1 MPAPDQRPARYVLGR
16 LLLPCMSSFG
26 NKWQRA
32 ALLFLLMELRRI
44 DMSAALNLTPEN
56 RQSRTVLLVE
66 DEVLV
71 RMMLA
76 DQLREAGCTVVEASD
91 ADEALLLLRQNLI
104 RPGVVIS
111 DIRMPGSIDGL
122 GLARVI
128 RSECPELKVIL
139 ISAHH
144 TSLEGPDYDAFFP
157 KPYDAPAIISKVKS
171 YFE

>member
-1 MPAPDQRPARYVLGR
+1 MG
-16 LLLPCMSSFG
+16 
-26 NKWQRA
+26 
-32 ALLFLLMELRRI
+32 
-44 DMSAALNLTPEN
+44 AALNLTPEN
-56 RQSRTVLLVE
+56 RQIPTVLLVE

-76 DQLREAGCTVVEASD
+76 DQLREAGCRVVEASD
-91 ADEALLLLRQNLI
+91 ADEAFLLLRQNLI

-111 DIRMPGSIDGL
+111 DIRMPGSMDGL

-128 RSECPELKVIL
+128 RSERANLKIIL
-139 ISAHH
+139 MSAHH

-157 KPYDAPAIISKVKS
+157 KPYNGPAIIRKVKS

>member
-1 MPAPDQRPARYVLGR
+1 
-16 LLLPCMSSFG
+16 
-26 NKWQRA
+26 
-32 ALLFLLMELRRI
+32 MELRRI
-44 DMSAALNLTPEN
+44 DMSAVLNLTPEN
-56 RQSRTVLLVE
+56 RQAPTVLLVE

-76 DQLREAGCTVVEASD
+76 DQLREAGCRVVEASD

-111 DIRMPGSIDGL
+111 DIRMPGSMDGL

-128 RSECPELKVIL
+128 RSECPELKLIL

-144 TSLEGPDYDAFFP
+144 TSLEELDVDAFFP
-157 KPYDAPAIISKVKS
+157 KPYDGPAIIRKVKS

>member
-1 MPAPDQRPARYVLGR
+1 
-16 LLLPCMSSFG
+16 
-26 NKWQRA
+26 
-32 ALLFLLMELRRI
+32 LLFLLMELRRI

-56 RQSRTVLLVE
+56 RQSPTVLLVE

-76 DQLREAGCTVVEASD
+76 DQLREAGCRVVEASD

-144 TSLEGPDYDAFFP
+144 PSLEGPDYDAFFP

-171 YFE
+171 YLE

>member
-1 MPAPDQRPARYVLGR
+1 
-16 LLLPCMSSFG
+16 LLHPVCHLSETNG
-26 NKWQRA
+26 QGA

-44 DMSAALNLTPEN
+44 DMSAVLNLTPEN
-56 RQSRTVLLVE
+56 RQAPTVLLVE

-76 DQLREAGCTVVEASD
+76 DQLREAGCRVVEASD

-104 RPGVVIS
+104 RPGLVIS